1 MKPIVAIMQIRS
13 ATARALKYI
22 RRKEVE
28 ERKTDRER
36 DDTQTDSLVTQLTTV
51 REMKGFVEMESSSGV
66 DIRYQFSKMD
76 EDNEVGLPQ
85 KGLNMIMKDAIPEMR
100 IANESREIFNNCCVE
115 FIKYISRE
123 AQQISGNDQRKTIY
137 HEHVQKALQNL
148 KFPMDYIEAA
158 DSVLDECKEAAEKRL
173 KRKNSRLDKC
183 GIPED
188 QLYELQQQLIQKRCT
203 KLLVEMERKAKVK
216 QQREEERLAE
226 EGKMGEGV

>member
-1 MKPIVAIMQIRS
+1 
-13 ATARALKYI
+13 
-22 RRKEVE
+22 
-28 ERKTDRER
+28 
-36 DDTQTDSLVTQLTTV
+36 
-51 REMKGFVEMESSSGV
+51 
-66 DIRYQFSKMD
+66 MD

-188 QLYELQQQLIQKRCT
+188 QLYELQQQLIQK
-203 KLLVEMERKAKVK
+203 A
-216 QQREEERLAE
+216 REEQEAAAAALARGQTAAGSSQAGDNKPNVAGIVAFNPTANE
-226 EGKMGEGV
+226 DDYDT